1 MNILFVGSFNES
13 RCIFNIYDTENIG
26 MELVLKFPYAFVNI
40 SFSIKN
46 STIRHEQILSND
58 KFGLFM
64 DCDFS
69 SKAPSPCKD
78 PEDRFRH
85 QLLQWEKKAK
95 KYDFIQKAEEFEQ
108 MTHR

>member
-1 MNILFVGSFNES
+1 
-13 RCIFNIYDTENIG
+13 
-26 MELVLKFPYAFVNI
+26 
-40 SFSIKN
+40 
-46 STIRHEQILSND
+46 
-58 KFGLFM
+58 M